1 VSLLVIETDRLTLR
15 PHVGADFLDSLGL
28 WSDPDVTRFIG
39 GRPSSEEEVWARLMR
54 YLGHW
59 ALLDFGYWMV
69 REKTTGRCVGEVGFA
84 NFRRALDPP
93 LGDAP
98 EMGWVLAPWAQGQ
111 GLAREAVEAGLAWGE
126 AKWGPVRTVCM
137 ISPENAP
144 SLKLADRVGFREFA
158 QTTYHD
164 APTVLLERPVH

>member
-1 VSLLVIETDRLTLR
+1 MRDIDTERLTMR
-15 PHVGADFLDSLGL
+15 PHVRADFEDSLAL

-39 GRPSSEEEVWARLMR
+39 GKPSTEEEVWARLMR

-69 REKTTGRCVGEVGFA
+69 RERATGRCVGEVGFA
-84 NFRRALDPP
+84 NFRRALDPT

-98 EMGWVLAPWAQGQ
+98 EMGWVLAPWAHGQ
-111 GLAREAVEAGLAWGE
+111 GFAREAVEAGLAWAR
-126 AKWGPVRTVCM
+126 AKWGPVRTVCI

-144 SLKLADRVGFREFA
+144 SLRLADRVGFKEFA
-158 QTTYHD
+158 RASYHD
-164 APTVLLERPVH
+164 APTVMLERPAR